1 MPKGF
6 HVSRNAVIHDR
17 WIGTIVI
24 DLRKVVLISKKT
36 QLGVRTGL
44 YYEIFP
50 SRQIRAK
57 KSVGFR

>member
-1 MPKGF
+1 MLKGF

-24 DLRKVVLISKKT
+24 DIRKVVLISKKT
-36 QLGVRTGL
+36 QLGVRTCL

-50 SRQIRAK
+50 SRND
-57 KSVGFR
+57 SG